1 MTATF
6 DRDTWTFLDALARD
20 NTKATFDAHR
30 DTYQEQVVAPSAAF
44 VEAMATLLPERVQ
57 PDLRAEAKVGRS
69 LFRINRDTR
78 FAKDKTPYKTYL
90 DFMFWIGDG
99 PPREQP
105 ACIVRLTSTEVLLG
119 AGRMALRASALDRY
133 RTRLDNADDGAT
145 IEGIVAELH
154 AKGASL
160 SDPDRA
166 KPPRPY
172 PVDHPNAELLRRD
185 GFHLS
190 TTHAHPPSIDNGR
203 FPAWCATR
211 LAPYRELLGWLA
223 AD

>member
-6 DRDTWTFLDALARD
+6 GSETWTFLDALARD
-20 NTKATFDAHR
+20 NTRTTFDASR
-30 DTYQEQVVAPSAAF
+30 ATYQEHVAAPMVAY
-44 VEAMATLLPERVQ
+44 VEAMSTLLPERVH
-57 PDLRAEAKVGRS
+57 PGLRAEAKVGRS
-69 LFRINRDTR
+69 LFRINRDIR
-78 FAKDKTPYKTYL
+78 FSKDKTPYKTHL
-90 DFMFWIGDG
+90 DLLFWIGDG
-99 PPREQP
+99 SPREQP

-119 AGRMALRASALDRY
+119 AGQKGLRGARLDRY
-133 RTRLDNADDGAT
+133 RTRLDDADDGAT
-145 IEGIVAELH
+145 IERIVDGLQ

-172 PVDHPNAELLRRD
+172 PADHPHAELLRRD

-190 TTHAHPPSIDNGR
+190 TTYAHPPSIDTSR

-211 LAPYRELLGWLA
+211 LAPYRDLLDWLA
-223 AD
+223 AG

>member
-6 DRDTWTFLDALARD
+6 GRETWAFLDALARD
-20 NTKATFDAHR
+20 NTKATFDAAR
-30 DTYQEQVVAPSAAF
+30 ATYQEQVVAPSAAF
-44 VEAMATLLPERVQ
+44 VDAMATLLPERVH

-90 DFMFWIGDG
+90 DFMFWMGDG
-99 PPREQP
+99 SPREQP

-119 AGRMALRASALDRY
+119 AGQMGLRGPALDRY
-133 RTRLDNADDGAT
+133 RSRLDNADDGAT
-145 IEGIVAELH
+145 IERVVAGLL

-203 FPAWCATR
+203 FPVWCATR
-211 LAPYRELLGWLA
+211 LAPHRDLLDWLA